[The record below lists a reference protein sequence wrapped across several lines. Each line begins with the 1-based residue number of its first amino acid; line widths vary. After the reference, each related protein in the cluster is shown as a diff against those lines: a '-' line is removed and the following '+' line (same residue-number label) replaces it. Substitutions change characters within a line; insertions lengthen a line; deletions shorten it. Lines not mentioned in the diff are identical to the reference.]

1 MKVLDNKVCVVTGAG
16 GVLCSSFAEELA
28 KNGAKVALLDLNK
41 DAAQA
46 VADKINAE
54 GGKAIAVDC
63 NVLDKASLEAARA
76 EVDAAF
82 GKTNILINGAG
93 GNNPR
98 GTTDKEYYEEGDL
111 AIEGLKTLTKH

>member
-28 KNGAKVALLDLNK
+28 KNGANVALLDLNK

-54 GGKAIAVDC
+54 GG
-63 NVLDKASLEAARA
+63 
-76 EVDAAF
+76 
-82 GKTNILINGAG
+82 
-93 GNNPR
+93 
-98 GTTDKEYYEEGDL
+98 
-111 AIEGLKTLTKH
+111 